1 MVDKRNNFRGIA
13 KDFINAVTNTFIGK
27 GADPNDIFVQDLF
40 NYEPPQSANSYSS
53 LIRSNKDKLSL
64 LMGNNTLDRRV
75 YDQLLNVFNTTIKS
89 KRELLNQSR
98 MLFDTDIVQIIIDV
112 MIDDGFGSFINDK
125 DEFRIGY
132 ELPPEEKEI
141 LGESYEQEINAHID
155 EFVEKFAIK
164 RRIPELIPELLRD
177 GEYAWGCLFEEN
189 KGITEIVDDLDVID
203 LLPFYESDKLVF
215 VMKQKQN
222 KQVGNGLTGQS
233 FYVGGNVSGGASEP
247 PIIYKPDNIIFF
259 RLKYAPKQKIDISEF
274 YDAEYR
280 QKFLDTTGIRLP
292 KYIRACKPIYYSA
305 IKNLNRLQVLENVNT
320 ILDLYDIL
328 KPDIVTVS
336 VPSTTT
342 SVEAQTIVRDFER
355 QLNDMSAFTDVTSL
369 DMTTLA
375 SLANRRKVLPTW
387 LDGKGQISASDL
399 NTATKGTDTREGITF
414 LRNLIAMS
422 VGIPPY
428 YINMSE
434 TPIDKAQSIKL
445 YSRYTKKLISLQKSI
460 SDGVVDAVYLHL
472 TKKGFNISRDNLYC
486 KFVTITCGD
495 SLDDTDM
502 MVATITGVNEMYKGL
517 EEISSSE
524 YNELELD
531 SDQFKIFYDSITD
544 KYMNISSI
552 LRKSETKL
560 QDNYTDKQGTGGP
573 SGDIGYDTFD
583 DFQPDNSGED
593 DSYAEFE
600 ANSEIEPNE
609 DENIE
614 IETNVEQPQ
623 TTETPPAE
631 EG

>member
-141 LGESYEQEINAHID
+141 LGESYEQEINTHID

-222 KQVGNGLTGQS
+222 KQVGNGLT
-233 FYVGGNVSGGASEP
+233 
-247 PIIYKPDNIIFF
+247 
-259 RLKYAPKQKIDISEF
+259 
-274 YDAEYR
+274 
-280 QKFLDTTGIRLP
+280 
-292 KYIRACKPIYYSA
+292 
-305 IKNLNRLQVLENVNT
+305 
-320 ILDLYDIL
+320 
-328 KPDIVTVS
+328 
-336 VPSTTT
+336 
-342 SVEAQTIVRDFER
+342 
-355 QLNDMSAFTDVTSL
+355 
-369 DMTTLA
+369 
-375 SLANRRKVLPTW
+375 
-387 LDGKGQISASDL
+387 
-399 NTATKGTDTREGITF
+399 
-414 LRNLIAMS
+414 
-422 VGIPPY
+422 
-428 YINMSE
+428 
-434 TPIDKAQSIKL
+434 
-445 YSRYTKKLISLQKSI
+445 
-460 SDGVVDAVYLHL
+460 
-472 TKKGFNISRDNLYC
+472 
-486 KFVTITCGD
+486 
-495 SLDDTDM
+495 
-502 MVATITGVNEMYKGL
+502 
-517 EEISSSE
+517 
-524 YNELELD
+524 
-531 SDQFKIFYDSITD
+531 
-544 KYMNISSI
+544 
-552 LRKSETKL
+552 
-560 QDNYTDKQGTGGP
+560 
-573 SGDIGYDTFD
+573 
-583 DFQPDNSGED
+583 
-593 DSYAEFE
+593 
-600 ANSEIEPNE
+600 
-609 DENIE
+609 
-614 IETNVEQPQ
+614 
-623 TTETPPAE
+623 
-631 EG
+631 